1 MPLSYLAGL
10 VPLYKHWKCIDIASD
25 LLYFGIRSYE
35 PEEFDLINDQ
45 GVKIFDSAS
54 CTVDKIEEIHSEM
67 KQVLQ
72 HSADQKYWISFD
84 IDGVDAKEFKSTGT
98 DEYNGLPLDFCYKLF
113 EKWVP
118 RSMGMDFS
126 EVNFMLTE
134 GAQREKD
141 Q

>member
-10 VPLYKHWKCIDIASD
+10 VPLYKHWKCIDIAKD

-67 KQVLQ
+67 K
-72 HSADQKYWISFD
+72 
-84 IDGVDAKEFKSTGT
+84 
-98 DEYNGLPLDFCYKLF
+98 
-113 EKWVP
+113 
-118 RSMGMDFS
+118 
-126 EVNFMLTE
+126 
-134 GAQREKD
+134 
-141 Q
+141 